1 MDKNES
7 SAPRRKGRFK
17 PKAQPRKPKPTVL
30 TTEVEDAEKEERE
43 AKALL
48 RKFQEKQARRAP
60 KAEKK
65 STVQVAF
72 GPGAAS
78 SSSLRTYGVPKVENL
93 DQGSSLGV
101 KGSDND
107 QILSPSPL
115 ATSGAGTDA
124 PMDID
129 IADASISN
137 VKNQYIEIWDYEN
150 SKYPTTLP
158 LRKPYSGDPDILN
171 EKEFVEDAAK
181 EYDESTINC
190 ASELGLLEQNAKE
203 KLLFVQLPPTLPLVK
218 RPTSAKGKE
227 RVGSSAPSE
236 KVGAANKGGSLEE
249 LSEGYMGKML
259 VYKSG
264 AVKFKLG
271 DALYDVSPGSDCIFA
286 QDVAAI
292 NTAARKCCVLGELGQ
307 RVVITPDV
315 DSLLDATIEL
325 D

>member
-1 MDKNES
+1 MDKDGP

-17 PKAQPRKPKPTVL
+17 PRAQPRRPNP

-48 RKFQEKQARRAP
+48 RKFQENRARRAP

-65 STVQVAF
+65 SAAVEVAF
-72 GPGAAS
+72 GPGAQS
-78 SSSLRTYGVPKVENL
+78 SSSLRTYGVPKLENL

-101 KGSDND
+101 KGYDGHK
-107 QILSPSPL
+107 ILSSSPL
-115 ATSGAGTDA
+115 ATGGAGTDA

-129 IADASISN
+129 TADASISN
-137 VKNQYIEIWDYEN
+137 VKNHYVEIWDYEN
-150 SKYPTTLP
+150 SKYPISLP

-190 ASELGLLEQNAKE
+190 ASELGLLEQNPKE

-218 RPTSAKGKE
+218 RSTSAKGKE
-227 RVGSSAPSE
+227 KVGSSTPSE
-236 KVGAANKGGSLEE
+236 KVGAAKKSGGLEE

-271 DALYDVSPGSDCIFA
+271 DALYDVSPGSDCVFA
-286 QDVAAI
+286 QDIAAI

-307 RVVITPDV
+307 RVVVTPDV

-325 D
+325 E

>member
-1 MDKNES
+1 MDKAES
-7 SAPRRKGRFK
+7 AAPRRKGRFK
-17 PKAQPRKPKPTVL
+17 PKAPPRKPKPT
-30 TTEVEDAEKEERE
+30 TEDEVAEIEERE

-48 RKFQEKQARRAP
+48 RRLQEKQARRAP
-60 KAEKK
+60 RSEKK
-65 STVQVAF
+65 SAVEVAI
-72 GPGAAS
+72 GPGAQS
-78 SSSLRTYGVPKVENL
+78 SGPLRLYGVPKVENF
-93 DQGSSLGV
+93 DQGSSLEV
-101 KGSDND
+101 KGSDDD

-115 ATSGAGTDA
+115 ATRGPGTYA

-129 IADASISN
+129 IADASFSN

-150 SKYPTTLP
+150 SKYPTSLP

-190 ASELGLLEQNAKE
+190 ASELGLQDQNVEE
-203 KLLFVQLPPTLPLVK
+203 KLLFVQLPPTLPFVK
-218 RPTSAKGKE
+218 RSTTAKGKE
-227 RVGSSAPSE
+227 KVGSSMPSE
-236 KVGAANKGGSLEE
+236 KVVGAAKKGGCLED

-271 DALYDVSPGSDCIFA
+271 DALYDVSPGSDCVFA

-325 D
+325 E

>member
-1 MDKNES
+1 MEAEAQES
-7 SAPRRKGRFK
+7 SPQNDAVITSFYEITSASKQEALFFLEFHNYDLD
-17 PKAQPRKPKPTVL
+17 AAVSTFLDNENAAADAAAAVTVTNPVQL
-30 TTEVEDAEKEERE
+30 NSTTTTSPM
-43 AKALL
+43 LL
-48 RKFQEKQARRAP
+48 RVSPVTDTLTLRRRGNGMRLTANFFNT
-60 KAEKK
+60 EL
-65 STVQVAF
+65 
-72 GPGAAS
+72 PG
-78 SSSLRTYGVPKVENL
+78 LWRN
-93 DQGSSLGV
+93 
-101 KGSDND
+101 
-107 QILSPSPL
+107 
-115 ATSGAGTDA
+115 
-124 PMDID
+124 
-129 IADASISN
+129 
-137 VKNQYIEIWDYEN
+137 
-150 SKYPTTLP
+150 TLTAW
-158 LRKPYSGDPDILN
+158 GN

-227 RVGSSAPSE
+227 KVGSSAPSE
-236 KVGAANKGGSLEE
+236 KVGAARKGGSLEE

-271 DALYDVSPGSDCIFA
+271 DALYDVSPGSDCIFS